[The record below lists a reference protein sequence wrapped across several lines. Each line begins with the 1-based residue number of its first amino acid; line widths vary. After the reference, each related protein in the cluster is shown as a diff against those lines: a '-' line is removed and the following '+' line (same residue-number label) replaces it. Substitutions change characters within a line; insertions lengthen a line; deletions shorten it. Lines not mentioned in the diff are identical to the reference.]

1 MQKLQAS
8 IGVKEKLFLIK
19 NYYQIDFHRKQFSN
33 RGLYQKYEIKTIFN
47 VK

>member
-1 MQKLQAS
+1 MLMQKLQAS
-8 IGVKEKLFLIK
+8 IGVKEKLLIK
-19 NYYQIDFHRKQFSN
+19 NYQIDFHRKQFSN